1 MTFAKGLRAIL
12 RQDPD
17 IVMVGEIRDTET
29 ANIAVQAALTGHLVL
44 STLHTNDAAG
54 AITRLEEMGIEPF
67 LISTA
72 VLGVQAQRLVRRI
85 CPDCKEEYKP
95 NYEIPKDLLDQFGFE
110 DSGSLKFYRGTG
122 CKKCRD
128 SGYKGRM
135 SIIEILPVTD
145 PVRESILK
153 SSTSMEIKREAVEEG
168 MRPLIQDGWIKVLKG
183 ITTLEEILRVTN
195 IGGE

>member
-54 AITRLEEMGIEPF
+54 AITRLEEMDIEPF

-72 VLGVQAQRLVRRI
+72 VLGVQAQRLVRKI
-85 CPDCKEEYKP
+85 CSGCKEEYKP
-95 NYEIPKDLLDQFGFE
+95 TYKIPEDALKKIGMDQDD
-110 DSGSLKFYRGTG
+110 DSIKYYRGKG
-122 CKKCRD
+122 CNTCRG
-128 SGYKGRM
+128 SGYKGRC
-135 SIIEILPVTD
+135 SIMEVLPVTEKM
-145 PVRESILK
+145 RELILK
-153 SSTSMEIKREAVEEG
+153 SAGADEIRKTAIREG
-168 MRPLIQDGWIKVLKG
+168 MRTLAEDGWLKVLKG
-183 ITTLEEILRVTN
+183 ITTYEEVIRVTN
-195 IGGE
+195 I